1 MRDGAQYFTA
11 PASSAQRRYEALR
24 AYFLDEMPA
33 AEVADRFGY
42 STASIHQMA
51 SLLRQGRLNLF
62 TQTRPG
68 PKGPR
73 KATGQLR
80 QRVLEL
86 RAAGHSVT
94 EIAAACTGEGMPVSA
109 QTCWQILDA
118 EGLPRLP
125 RRDDGRRGP
134 PARLDPVKAAA
145 APGWPDVPADLPCD
159 HAGLL
164 LLLPAMTQAGLPDL
178 VSSAGYPSTRDL
190 SSWQSI
196 GTLLLAKC
204 ARKPRV
210 SHAGTLADDEGLA
223 FTLGL
228 TALPKATHLGTYSWR
243 VRRESNQKLLTGLVQ
258 ALRPLGLATGGQGFN
273 CDFHAIRHHGDQAVL
288 EKHYV
293 PRRSQRTRAVLTF
306 FAQDHATSDM
316 VYSNAD
322 ITKAEQAAEI
332 IAFADYWNNAAGSD
346 PGLLVFDSQLTTYKI
361 LGQLSGRGIT
371 WLTLRQRGKT
381 ELARLDALP
390 ASAWKT
396 AVIARSAATGRA
408 ALHVGDWP
416 EFARPDA
423 LVWVTVV
430 FHGTAAWRNHG
441 LIIFPL
447 LFYRTSVQL
456 RCPAAPPGGGLRP
469 PGRPG
474 GLGHLLVGHPALRRG
489 FPGLVKGDASASSPA
504 TPEAPLTWAGVLR
517 HPSCGRRG
525 DAPHPVFPLSP
536 PEPSL
541 RRAGVRGG
549 APAGAGGARLG
560 NERRPSPP
568 PSGGRRGLLPG
579 PRAGTWPSVPSRQ
592 ACSYSPGGR
601 PPVRR
606 ITRAVLYQLA
616 HSLVAASTRAGVS
629 HGPRWSMTSVLYRP
643 MMLSASALS

>member
-1 MRDGAQYFTA
+1 MREGAQYFTE

-51 SLLRQGRLNLF
+51 SLLRQGRLTLF
-62 TQTRPG
+62 TGTRPG

-73 KATGQLR
+73 KATGRLR
-80 QRVLEL
+80 ARVLEL

-94 EIAAACTGEGMPVSA
+94 EIAAACTSEGLPVSA

-145 APGWPDVPADLPCD
+145 LPGWPDAPADLPCD

-204 ARKPRV
+204 ARQPRV

-243 VRRESNQKLLTGLVQ
+243 VRRESNHKLLTGLVQ
-258 ALRPLGLATGGQGFN
+258 ALRPLGLATGEQGFN

-332 IAFADYWNNAAGSD
+332 IAFADYWNNATGSD

-361 LGQLSGRGIT
+361 LGQLSGRGIR

-396 AVIARSAATGRA
+396 AVIARSGRYRRPRLHEDMIKLTDISGQVRQIAIKNIGRDEPTLIITNDLTTPGKNLFARYAERMMAENELDAYIGGFHLDALTSGVPLNVDLDTTLTVAAGNLYRLLALKLSRYEHATPETLWRDFLDATGTLHIDPA
-408 ALHVGDWP
+408 GVTCAL
-416 EFARPDA
+416 
-423 LVWVTVV
+423 
-430 FHGTAAWRNHG
+430 
-441 LIIFPL
+441 
-447 LFYRTSVQL
+447 SL
-456 RCPAAPPGGGLRP
+456 RS
-469 PGRPG
+469 
-474 GLGHLLVGHPALRRG
+474 HHPALIDAG
-489 FPGLVKGDASASSPA
+489 FADLE
-504 TPEAPLTWAGVLR
+504 TPIPWWDGRTLR
-517 HPSCGRRG
+517 FR
-525 DAPHPVFPLSP
+525 FP
-536 PEPSL
+536 
-541 RRAGVRGG
+541 
-549 APAGAGGARLG
+549 
-560 NERRPSPP
+560 
-568 PSGGRRGLLPG
+568 
-579 PRAGTWPSVPSRQ
+579 PR
-592 ACSYSPGGR
+592 
-601 PPVRR
+601 
-606 ITRAVLYQLA
+606 
-616 HSLVAASTRAGVS
+616 
-629 HGPRWSMTSVLYRP
+629 
-643 MMLSASALS
+643 

>member
-1 MRDGAQYFTA
+1 MRDGAQYFTE

-24 AYFLDEMPA
+24 AYFLDEMSA

-51 SLLRQGRLNLF
+51 SLLRQGRLTLF
-62 TQTRPG
+62 AGTRPG

-94 EIAAACTGEGMPVSA
+94 EIAVACTSEGLPVSA

-145 APGWPDVPADLPCD
+145 LPGWPDAPADLPCD

-164 LLLPAMTQAGLPDL
+164 LLLPAMTQVGLADL
-178 VSSAGYPSTRDL
+178 VSSAGYPSTRHL

-204 ARKPRV
+204 ARQPRV
-210 SHAGTLADDEGLA
+210 SHASTLADDEGLA

-243 VRRESNQKLLTGLVQ
+243 VRRESNQKLMTGLVQ
-258 ALRPLGLATGGQGFN
+258 ALRPLGLATGEQGFN

-332 IAFADYWNNAAGSD
+332 IAFADYWNNATGSD

-361 LGQLSGRGIT
+361 LGQLSGRGIS

-396 AVIARSAATGRA
+396 AVIARFGRYRRPRLHEDMVKLKDISSKVRQIAVKNIGRDEPTLIITNDLTTPGKNLFARYAERMMVENELDAYIGGFHLDALTSGVPLNVDLDTTLTVAAGNLYRLLALKLSRYEHATPETLWRDFLDATGTLHIDPA
-408 ALHVGDWP
+408 GVTCAL
-416 EFARPDA
+416 
-423 LVWVTVV
+423 
-430 FHGTAAWRNHG
+430 
-441 LIIFPL
+441 
-447 LFYRTSVQL
+447 SL
-456 RCPAAPPGGGLRP
+456 RS
-469 PGRPG
+469 
-474 GLGHLLVGHPALRRG
+474 HHPALIDAG
-489 FPGLVKGDASASSPA
+489 FAELE
-504 TPEAPLTWAGVLR
+504 TPIPWWDGRTLR
-517 HPSCGRRG
+517 FR
-525 DAPHPVFPLSP
+525 FP
-536 PEPSL
+536 
-541 RRAGVRGG
+541 
-549 APAGAGGARLG
+549 
-560 NERRPSPP
+560 
-568 PSGGRRGLLPG
+568 
-579 PRAGTWPSVPSRQ
+579 PR
-592 ACSYSPGGR
+592 
-601 PPVRR
+601 
-606 ITRAVLYQLA
+606 
-616 HSLVAASTRAGVS
+616 
-629 HGPRWSMTSVLYRP
+629 
-643 MMLSASALS
+643 